1 MHLCALLVV
10 ILGVAALTLRL
21 VRAFLSRTRL
31 HLRSSVR
38 HGLANLY
45 RPGNQSAAVL
55 AALGMGVMLILTV
68 FLMQHGVIGEMR
80 MTSGPNLPNV
90 FLVDISSKELDGV
103 KRLLAQQPAVQ
114 RRCGD
119 AALGCG
125 KNHIGGRHGG

>member
-1 MHLCALLVV
+1 MGLGAIAAALSDSVVVGRWFAGALCALLVV

-21 VRAFLSRTRL
+21 VRAFLARTRL

-68 FLMQHGVIGEMR
+68 FLMQHGVIGEMK
-80 MTSGPNLPNV
+80 TDVGP
-90 FLVDISSKELDGV
+90 
-103 KRLLAQQPAVQ
+103 
-114 RRCGD
+114 
-119 AALGCG
+119 
-125 KNHIGGRHGG
+125 

>member
-1 MHLCALLVV
+1 MGLGAIAAALSDSVVVGRWFAGALCALLVV
-10 ILGVAALTLRL
+10 ILGMSALTLRV

-68 FLMQHGVIGEMR
+68 FLMQHGVI
-80 MTSGPNLPNV
+80 
-90 FLVDISSKELDGV
+90 
-103 KRLLAQQPAVQ
+103 
-114 RRCGD
+114 
-119 AALGCG
+119 
-125 KNHIGGRHGG
+125 